1 MTDALSDDPRWRRLL
16 EGVIEC
22 SNCGGKHHG
31 LFDVA
36 YGKPDAWPGSE
47 EKRPNA
53 EVLSVSHVLTEDFC
67 ILDGRY
73 FFIRAA
79 LLLPIRGAE
88 GAALGLGVW
97 CGLLEEK
104 FQAYV
109 ESFDEGLQARFGSW
123 AGRLSNRLRGYPDTL
138 NLRVR
143 VHPLDG
149 RRRPQ
154 LTLVDDD
161 HPLTREQRDGVTCE
175 RLLDIYAAH
184 GHDLRPMLGNGAA
197 SVEERA

>member
-1 MTDALSDDPRWRRLL
+1 MTDTLSDDPRWRRLL

-22 SNCGGKHHG
+22 SSCGAKHHG

-36 YGKPDAWPGSE
+36 YGKPDAWPGSV
-47 EKRPNA
+47 EKSPNV
-53 EVLSVSHVLTEDFC
+53 EVLSARHVLTEDFC

-73 FFIRAA
+73 FFIRSV
-79 LLLPIRGAE
+79 LRLPIRGAA

-97 CGLLEEK
+97 CGLMEEK
-104 FQAYV
+104 FHAYV
-109 ESFDEGLQARFGSW
+109 ESFDEGLQAHFGSW

-143 VHPLDG
+143 VWPSEG

-154 LTLVDDD
+154 VTLVDDD
-161 HPLTREQRDGVTCE
+161 HPLAREQCDGVTFE
-175 RLLDIYAAH
+175 RLLDLYAAH
-184 GHDLRPMLGNGAA
+184 GHDLRPMWGDGAA
-197 SVEERA
+197 NSPTA